1 MKYKVELIDLRARYL
16 EERKQ
21 ILKILDTTLK
31 KGNLILTP
39 ELADLENKIS
49 VYTGSKFCLGLN
61 SGTDALMMALW
72 ACGIKRNDEVITS
85 SLSFVASAGAI
96 VHLGAK
102 PIFADVNNDLNLNP
116 DLIES
121 LITKKTKA
129 ILPVHW
135 TGRMCDMD
143 KISKIA
149 KKYNLIIIEDAA
161 QGMGSFYKG
170 KHAGFYS
177 KVAAFSAHPLKNL
190 NGIGDSGFITTN
202 SKKIYERIKL
212 YRNHGLA
219 GRDVVKIFGVNS
231 RMDVINSQIIKFRLK
246 KLKNVIRKRKNNI
259 QLYKKYLT
267 TNKIKI
273 ISDKK
278 YETNSYVMFIT
289 ICENRDK
296 LKKYLEKYKI
306 QSLIYYGTPLQNHI
320 ASKKYKMKNKLTNS
334 ELLSSKVLALPHHQN
349 LKKKD
354 IIYVCQKINDF
365 YEK

>member
-1 MKYKVELIDLRARYL
+1 MNYKVELIDLRARYT
-16 EERKQ
+16 EERKK

-39 ELADLENKIS
+39 ELEDLENKIS
-49 VYTGSKFCLGLN
+49 RYTGSKFCLGLN
-61 SGTDALMMALW
+61 SGTDALMMSLW
-72 ACGIKRNDEVITS
+72 ACGVKKNDEVITS
-85 SLSFVASAGAI
+85 SLSFVASAGSIA
-96 VHLGAK
+96 HLGAK
-102 PIFADVNNDLNLNP
+102 PIFVDVNDDLNINP

-121 LITKKTKA
+121 CITKKTKA

-149 KKYNLIIIEDAA
+149 KKHNLIIIEDAA

-170 KHAGFYS
+170 RHAGSYS

-202 SKKIYERIKL
+202 SKDIYEKIKL

-231 RMDVINSQIIKFRLK
+231 RMDVINAQIIKFRLT
-246 KLKNVIRKRKNNI
+246 KLKTVIKKRKMNI
-259 QLYKKYLT
+259 QLYKKYLK
-267 TNKIKI
+267 TNKVRI
-273 ISDKK
+273 IPDKK
-278 YETNSYVMFIT
+278 YESNSYVMFIT
-289 ICENRDK
+289 ICENRDG
-296 LKKYLEKYKI
+296 LKKYLEKHKI
-306 QSLIYYGTPLQNHI
+306 QSLVYYGTPLHKHI
-320 ASKKYKMKNKLTNS
+320 ASKQYNNKNNLKNS

-349 LKKKD
+349 IKKND
-354 IIYVCQKINDF
+354 IIYVCRKINEF